1 MKYGLTRLVLIDS
14 YLPGRVYEVDLNG
27 HTNILGGNAAGKT
40 SLIKLIVMFYG
51 ESPFALGI
59 KEIPSSKH
67 LGFTQRYLP
76 RTGSYVIFEYLV
88 NGKLRTLVYT
98 GNLNQPD
105 KYHRYFVPGGYK
117 LEDFWDNEAQST
129 INSVL
134 WRKLAKVRHASK
146 IREVTTDIEHTE
158 VLLGGKDHMYGMG
171 PRQLDMT
178 RMKKLM
184 TSMFHKDA
192 GHTELTK
199 IIEDWINS
207 DLQKKKEQLADGIIE
222 TAFLQSWVDEYN
234 TLSWLVANHDQF
246 DRLKTHLMDHDDAFV
261 KQQSHYLAAT
271 NKLDQINK
279 LKAKEVKAHKEK
291 QEAINAKVLESQA
304 EHESLIANESI
315 LDKRYTDL
323 VAEQKMLDTTLETLQ
338 SKFPSDIKQRVEQS
352 AQQETIA
359 KSRNAELLSITEK
372 QQSSADKRQKQI
384 DSMEHE
390 FSLKESQLQQNIA
403 NNQSESLKQ
412 QSDIKEQ
419 YKKVRERALQPLNE
433 KLARLETQIATLS
446 TKETEL
452 TTRLES
458 PSLTKEEKGH
468 LTQLETNRDE
478 LAEKRYEFSNRS
490 EQTGKELE
498 KAKKKH
504 QQMYDAL
511 GATQK
516 QQDDYLDELEAL
528 RPFINPHPDSFLA
541 FLQNNHISWADTFG
555 RAVRPE
561 VLQQKNLSPEVT
573 SEASSIFGISIDS
586 SKLLPNHEIITDASE
601 CQSRIDEITD
611 EIDSLANKISQ
622 LGKDL
627 KNSEKDIKDVETEQI
642 AIAQKL
648 KQNTADI
655 VDNNVSI
662 LSEDR
667 RLQVLLDDKISGWE
681 QELSTVSAK
690 LLEVSQAKIAVETN
704 IKEIKTA
711 SFSDLNNA
719 LRDIEQQFNSANQ
732 TLANLLKELPNERK
746 KREADI
752 QKAYKSELDA
762 QGIDADYV
770 TNLEDEINCI
780 NKFREAVEK
789 EKGHYEAY
797 QHYLA
802 SDYDS
807 RYQPL
812 VSEIEEAEIKR
823 DECRA
828 EIAKIDE
835 ALADYKTKRTVQSES
850 HQKRI
855 TGYNSESTK
864 LSQILEHNVEVAIDT
879 KPVPHELLSTEDI
892 EHRFNGANVA
902 RKKYHS
908 LISKLASEMR
918 RGFEKS
924 GTGAFKHFYGHPGDK
939 NEVILSARIMTQYFT
954 DDKYQSDIA
963 LFMRHSE
970 QLFKIAT
977 YVNYIERFKR
987 MITSF
992 NSKLNAHMSQANQF
1006 GAIDDLSVKVTFTYG
1021 NDDNWQTIKAIETE
1035 YRAWQDATGGIISNL
1050 SNTDAL
1056 PKSSLIDAIE
1066 RFLSLPNKSDFSVNA
1081 LHEHI
1086 DFEFSINDQGI
1097 EKTVNSLK
1105 KINSEK
1111 SQISSNGVSHLIV
1124 LSIFIGILNMR
1135 RNDHII
1141 HFNWSLDELADIDPS
1156 NILVLFKML
1165 KLNHIHLISACTVTD
1180 DSVYEAFDNVY
1191 TITKQDGS
1199 KVLIRESDE
1208 DIFAEL
1214 EDLA

>member
-40 SLIKLIVMFYG
+40 SLIKLIVLFYG

-59 KEIPSSKH
+59 KEIPSSKQ

-76 RTGSYVIFEYLV
+76 RTGSYIIFEYLV
-88 NGKLRTLVYT
+88 KGELRTLVYT

-105 KYHRYFVPGGYK
+105 KYHRYFVPSCYK
-117 LEDFWDNEAQST
+117 LEDFWDTGTQST
-129 INSVL
+129 IDSGL
-134 WRKLAKVRHASK
+134 WRKKAKVRHAGK

-158 VLLGGKDHMYGMG
+158 ILLGGKDHMYGMG

-234 TLSWLVANHDQF
+234 TLSWLYANHEQF
-246 DRLKTHLMDHDDAFV
+246 DRLKTYLMDHDDAFI
-261 KQQSHYLAAT
+261 KQQSHYLAAK
-271 NKLDQINK
+271 NKSEQIKK
-279 LKAKEVKAHKEK
+279 LKEKEFEVHKEK
-291 QEAINAKVLESQA
+291 QEAINKKVLEIQA
-304 EHESLIANESI
+304 ESASLKANDASLDKICTELIA
-315 LDKRYTDL
+315 
-323 VAEQKMLDTTLETLQ
+323 EQTMLDTTLETLQ
-338 SKFPSDIKQRVEQS
+338 SKFSSDIKQRIDQS
-352 AQQETIA
+352 SQQETIV
-359 KSRNAELLSITEK
+359 KRRQEELISLTEK
-372 QQSSADKRQKQI
+372 QLSSADKRQKQI

-390 FSLKESQLQQNIA
+390 FSLKESQLQQSIA
-403 NNQSESLKQ
+403 NSERESLQQ
-412 QSDIKEQ
+412 QSSTKDQ
-419 YKKVRERALQPLNE
+419 YAKALNKALEPLNA
-433 KLARLETQIATLS
+433 KLTVLAAEIATLS
-446 TKETEL
+446 TKETQL

-458 PSLTKEEKGH
+458 PSLTIEDKDH
-468 LTQLETNRDE
+468 LTQLDANQKE
-478 LAEKRYEFSNRS
+478 LAEKRNEISNKS
-490 EQTGKELE
+490 EQTSKELE
-498 KAKKKH
+498 KAKTKR
-504 QQMYDAL
+504 QQIYDEL
-511 GATQK
+511 GATQT
-516 QQDDYLDELEAL
+516 QLDNYSDELEAL

-541 FLQNNHISWADTFG
+541 FLQKNNISWADTFG

-561 VLQQKNLSPEVT
+561 VLQQKNLSPEII

-586 SKLLPNHEIITDASE
+586 SKLLRNHEIITDVSV
-601 CQSRIDEITD
+601 CQSRIDEING
-611 EIDSLANKISQ
+611 EIDSLDAKFSR
-622 LGKDL
+622 LEKDL
-627 KNSEKDIKDVETEQI
+627 KNSDKDI
-642 AIAQKL
+642 
-648 KQNTADI
+648 ADI
-655 VDNNVSI
+655 KTEKIAVEQERKGNKSDINDNEASI
-662 LSEDR
+662 LREER
-667 RLQVLLDDKISGWE
+667 RLDALLQDKISGWE

-690 LLEVSQAKIAVETN
+690 LLELSHAKDAVEKS
-704 IKEIKTA
+704 IKEIETA
-711 SFSDLNNA
+711 SSSDLNNA
-719 LRDIEQQFNSANQ
+719 LSDIEQQFNLANQ
-732 TLANLLKELPNERK
+732 TLANQLKDLPSDK
-746 KREADI
+746 LKREEDI
-752 QKAYKSELDA
+752 QTAYKIELESH
-762 QGIDADYV
+762 GIDPNYV
-770 TNLEDEINCI
+770 TKLENEIKI
-780 NKFREAVEK
+780 KNKFIADVKK

-797 QHYLA
+797 QEYLN
-802 SDYDS
+802 DTYEP

-812 VSEIEEAEIKR
+812 LNEIEEAQNKLNK
-823 DECRA
+823 CRS
-828 EIAKIDE
+828 EIAKIE
-835 ALADYKTKRTVQSES
+835 TALIDYKTKRNVQSES

-855 TGYNSESTK
+855 AGYNSESTK
-864 LSQILEHNVEVAIDT
+864 LSQILEHNVEISNDT
-879 KPVPHELLSTEDI
+879 KPAAHELLSTEDI
-892 EHRFNGANVA
+892 EHRFNGANDD
-902 RKKYHS
+902 RKRCRS
-908 LISKLASEMR
+908 TISQLASEMR

-924 GTGAFKHFYGHPGDK
+924 GTGAFEHYYGYPGDK
-939 NEVILSARIMTQYFT
+939 NDAIISAKIMTLYFT
-954 DDKYQSDIA
+954 DDKYQSDIG

-1006 GAIDDLSVKVTFTYG
+1006 GAIEDLSVKVTFTYG

-1105 KINSEK
+1105 QINSEK

-1165 KLNHIHLISACTVTD
+1165 KVNHIHLISACTVTD

-1191 TITKQDGS
+1191 TITKQDGT

-1208 DIFAEL
+1208 DIFADLEEL
-1214 EDLA
+1214 A